1 MDQDL
6 VERVQA
12 GDRDALV
19 EFLESCRPQLLSFIG
34 RSMSDAMRRKV
45 EPDDVL
51 QEVGI
56 AALQSLDEM
65 DLTQRDPFRWLC
77 QLSERRIIDAHRRYF
92 GAQKRS
98 AEKERD
104 LFSPGAD
111 NGQIGF
117 IDVLAASITSPS
129 QAFSRDQ
136 REFKLQVALE
146 ELPVEHQAAIR
157 LRYVEG
163 LPSKEI
169 AKQLGKSDGAVRVM
183 LTRSLSK
190 LQERLGETK

>member
-1 MDQDL
+1 
-6 VERVQA
+6 
-12 GDRDALV
+12 RDALV
-19 EFLESCRPQLLSFIG
+19 MYIEASKPQLLTFIR

-45 EPDDVL
+45 EPEDIL
-51 QEVGI
+51 QEVGV
-56 AALQSLDEM
+56 AALQSLADVQLA
-65 DLTQRDPFRWLC
+65 DRDPFRWLC

-92 GAQKRS
+92 AAQKRS

-104 LFSPGAD
+104 LYSGGDAS
-111 NGQIGF
+111 GQRGF

-136 REFKLQVALE
+136 REFRLLAALE
-146 ELPVEHQAAIR
+146 QLPVEHQSAIR

-169 AKQLGKSDGAVRVM
+169 AEQLGKSDGAVRVM

-190 LQERLGETK
+190 LQEMLDD